1 MLVDWNGR
9 LIETSMK
16 LSFAEIP
23 VPQTSTS
30 TKPSASPAP
39 TALFSRTPLP
49 PETPQIVAFEVLVI
63 VPPLPERQLNV
74 NIYPFV
80 EKASV
85 VGDLKGMPAECSV
98 VIPPV
103 AERPK
108 PNSLSVGR
116 IIVSSDPKGGTN
128 ADLEFEWMYVGRDM
142 HMPPAWLQKIQ
153 IGEAVSERFPLSG
166 PNLPGPKFIRATFDQ
181 PLSNLEKSRVQL
193 QLKGMQGM
201 VDLGIPQSVTQGAD
215 DGSLDSR

>member
-116 IIVSSDPKGGTN
+116 IIVSSEPKGGTN
-128 ADLEFEWMYVGRDM
+128 VDLEMGWMFVVGDM
-142 HMPPAWLQKIQ
+142 HVPLEWLQKVQ
-153 IGEAVSERFPLSG
+153 IGDAISDKFSLSG
-166 PNLPGPKFIRATFDQ
+166 RSRYIRATFEQ
-181 PLSNLEKSRVQL
+181 PPSNLDKSRVQL

-201 VDLGIPQSVTQGAD
+201 IDLGIAQSVTQAAQ
-215 DGSLDSR
+215 